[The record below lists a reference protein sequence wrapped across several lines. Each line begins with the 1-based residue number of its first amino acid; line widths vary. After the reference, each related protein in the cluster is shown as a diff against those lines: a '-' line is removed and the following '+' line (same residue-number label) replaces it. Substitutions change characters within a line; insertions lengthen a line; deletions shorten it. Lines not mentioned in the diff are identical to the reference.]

1 MAMIARVA
9 AVQRELRSLEIPAV
23 LITKLTDIQYLSG
36 FSGSTA
42 YMLIDIEKAVFFTDG
57 RYREQSTKEIP
68 ENIIVEIVEDYSTI
82 FKEKCREYKKILL
95 QPSCSISISSE
106 ISASGVSVYLDEKD
120 FMLKLRMIKDNSE
133 ISLIKEQYVLAGK
146 AFLRSL
152 KSFKYETSENSW
164 AAALEYHMR
173 MLGAKKPSFETI
185 VASGV
190 RGAMPHGVA
199 SSKKILQNEP
209 IIIDFG
215 SSDKYTSDYTRMVYA
230 GQDEEVLKII
240 DIVRTALEKAIDNIQ
255 AGMTCD
261 QIDNIARSYIAECGY
276 GEYFNHSLGH
286 GVGIDVHELPT
297 IKPKNDTIIEDNMIF
312 TIEPGIYLPNRF
324 GVRLE
329 QTVFINNGKPDIIS
343 TTLDKYVYNI
353 ME

>member
-1 MAMIARVA
+1 M
-9 AVQRELRSLEIPAV
+9 
-23 LITKLTDIQYLSG
+23 
-36 FSGSTA
+36 
-42 YMLIDIEKAVFFTDG
+42 
-57 RYREQSTKEIP
+57 
-68 ENIIVEIVEDYSTI
+68 
-82 FKEKCREYKKILL
+82 